1 MDSTQQTLITA
12 ARTEFLQHGYKAAS
26 IADIAARAGL
36 AVGSVYKFFPSKQ
49 ALFFEVYFTE
59 NARAKQQIAAAIDWS
74 NPRQALKEFITK
86 AAETS
91 RDNQILQA
99 WTQPGIGDQLK
110 RECLGRCE
118 TGEFR
123 DFLHRLAEQWRA
135 AGSLPA
141 DYGDDFL
148 EELLELAN
156 HIDARLPVS
165 QAAKTWLIEAL
176 VEKLFPEV

>member
-1 MDSTQQTLITA
+1 MNASKQLVIKA
-12 ARTEFLQHGYKAAS
+12 ARAEFYRRGYKAAS
-26 IADIAARAGL
+26 MTDIAARAGV
-36 AVGSVYKFFPSKQ
+36 AVGSLYKFYPSKQ
-49 ALFFEVYFTE
+49 ALFSEVYFTE
-59 NARAKQQIAAAIDWS
+59 NAHAKQRIAAAIDWS

-99 WTQPGIGDQLK
+99 WTQSGIGDQLK
-110 RECLGRCE
+110 RECLSRCE

-123 DFLHRLAEQWRA
+123 AFLHKLAEQWRA

-141 DYGDDFL
+141 DYSDDFL

-156 HIDARLPVS
+156 HIDARLPAS
-165 QAAKTWLIEAL
+165 QAAKAWLIEAL
-176 VEKLFPEV
+176 VEKLFTEV